1 MSRSE
6 IRGRVIHLLTT
17 ARTDGFSVLVL
28 SILTSVLTLNIL
40 WPELV
45 IRLYMHQISEI
56 GNRVGVTG
64 DLIFIFVLWSSN
76 SHNSLQVLDLFWA
89 SEVPKDLYLVLRVLF
104 PYSMIHDIFSYQ
116 ER

>member
-1 MSRSE
+1 MACFMSRSE

-40 WPELV
+40 WHELYASD
-45 IRLYMHQISEI
+45 IR
-56 GNRVGVTG
+56 NRVGVTG
-64 DLIFIFVLWSSN
+64 DLFFIFVLWSSN

-89 SEVPKDLYLVLRVLF
+89 SEVPKDLYLILRVLF